1 MRIIGRIKHTF
12 KLAQGEFVC
21 PDRLQEIFLQ
31 SPLVDQIYIHADS
44 LKAFLVAI
52 VVPLTNVLEARMADI
67 KATAGTVPI
76 TREQLVLQ
84 DLEAIAKQQQLA
96 VYEIVRGVLFAS
108 EQFSVLNG
116 QMTPSN
122 KINRRYVSQ

>member
-1 MRIIGRIKHTF
+1 
-12 KLAQGEFVC
+12 
-21 PDRLQEIFLQ
+21 
-31 SPLVDQIYIHADS
+31 
-44 LKAFLVAI
+44 
-52 VVPLTNVLEARMADI
+52 MADI